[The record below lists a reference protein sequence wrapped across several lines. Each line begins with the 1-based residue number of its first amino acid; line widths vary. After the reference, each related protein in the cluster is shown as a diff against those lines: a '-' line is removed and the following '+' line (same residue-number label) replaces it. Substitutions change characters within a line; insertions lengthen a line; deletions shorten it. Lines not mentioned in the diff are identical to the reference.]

1 MMDPST
7 KRRSVYAAVG
17 AFLAVALVSSG
28 IWIAVRDGHDGRIA
42 PATATSPTATPTGA
56 PATATPTDGKAMTV
70 TIYLH
75 RGQLA
80 DPATVVPVRRTVPRT
95 PMVATAA
102 LNALLAGPTSAE
114 RDAGYWS
121 HFSAATAGMLRGV
134 RIGNG
139 LAHADFKDFSRIIPN
154 ASSSAGSAALLAEL
168 DATLKQFGTVK
179 STVYSFNGDVAAFYE
194 WLQMSPP
201 VGRPVGLAEAQAA
214 ARAFLTGVA
223 GMKDLVYE
231 SARWRSDFIATVD
244 FRVRVGE
251 TDTSGPVTRVVLGKG
266 TTSFTVLG
274 ANTDT
279 ITVDT
284 PREAITPG
292 ELPVVSS
299 PMTVAG
305 TSIAYEG
312 TVDVTVVQTA
322 AGTVRRLGAGYV
334 TGGADQMLP
343 FKGAIRFTRPT
354 ATYGWALFT
363 ELSAHNGEITKLTAV
378 RVRFAGMPAEPAVLG
393 VRLTARPHLADLD
406 IEPPETI
413 AHNGWVMPT
422 GTGTITV
429 TVRTADTQ
437 RVRVYLTAL
446 GAGPAAPRQLG
457 TATRKPDGV
466 FVYTWHYANEPLLAQ
481 VGIVATNAHG
491 RVDAGLFNV
500 YHS

>member
-1 MMDPST
+1 MNPRT
-7 KRRSVYAAVG
+7 KRRSIYAAVG

-28 IWIAVRDGHDGRIA
+28 IWLVVRDSDGDGIA
-42 PATATSPTATPTGA
+42 PATATSPTATLTGA
-56 PATATPTDGKAMTV
+56 PATTTPDAKTMTV

-75 RGQLA
+75 RGPLA
-80 DPATVVPVRRTVPRT
+80 DPATVVPVRRTVPRS
-95 PMVATAA
+95 PKIATAA
-102 LNALLAGPTSAE
+102 LTALLAGPTRAE

-139 LAHADFKDFSRIIPN
+139 LAHADFKDFSRVIPN

-168 DATLKQFGTVK
+168 DTTLKQFSSVK
-179 STVYSFNGDVAAFYE
+179 STVYSFNGNVAAFYE

-201 VGRPVGLAEAQAA
+201 VGRPVGLAEAQTA

-223 GMKDLVYE
+223 GMNDLVYE
-231 SARWRSDFIATVD
+231 SAQWRSDFIATVD
-244 FRVRVGE
+244 FRVRIGE
-251 TDTSGPVTRVVLGKG
+251 TNTPGPVTRVVLGKG

-274 ANTDT
+274 ANTDA
-279 ITVDT
+279 IKVDT
-284 PREAITPG
+284 PREAITPS

-312 TVDVTVVQTA
+312 TVNVTVVQTT
-322 AGTVRRLGAGYV
+322 AGKAHRLRSGYV
-334 TGGADQMLP
+334 TGGADEMAP
-343 FKGAIRFTRPT
+343 FSGKVRFSRPST
-354 ATYGWALFT
+354 TYGWALFT

-378 RVRFAGMPAEPAVLG
+378 RVRFAGMPAEPTVLS

-429 TVRTADTQ
+429 TVRTANTQ
-437 RVRVYLTAL
+437 QVRVYLTAL
-446 GAGPAAPRQLG
+446 GSGPAAPRQLG
-457 TATRKPDGV
+457 TAARKPDGV

-481 VGIVATNAHG
+481 FSIVATNAHG